1 MTLPRRLL
9 SSPRAQ
15 GALAALVLHGVAW
28 ALVWPALNAR
38 PAAAQPDRGP
48 ALIYL
53 SSPAQPLA
61 PVSPLAAASRAPAPQ
76 RSMPAHPRAL
86 FTPGVATAPSPEP
99 PVLVALASTPVA
111 SMPMAARA
119 SVAAA
124 ASVAAPASTPAPVV
138 HVTARPLAGNALPEY
153 PEAAR
158 EDGLQ
163 GRVRLLL
170 TIDTQGRVEAVQWLQ
185 RSGIALLD
193 LAARDAARTWRY
205 EPARLG
211 TEAVAS
217 TITVAIRFQLDQP
230 VSGTWLAS
238 Q

>member
-1 MTLPRRLL
+1 MALPRRTVIG
-9 SSPRAQ
+9 PRTQ
-15 GALAALVLHGVAW
+15 GALAAIVLHGVAW

-38 PAAAQPDRGP
+38 PPAAALERGP

-53 SSPAQPLA
+53 STPAQPQTPVGATTATTRALAPRLPMPARDLA
-61 PVSPLAAASRAPAPQ
+61 PVQS
-76 RSMPAHPRAL
+76 
-86 FTPGVATAPSPEP
+86 GVATAPSPEP

-111 SMPMAARA
+111 SMPMAVHAPG
-119 SVAAA
+119 SAA
-124 ASVAAPASTPAPVV
+124 ASAPASAVALPMA
-138 HVTARPLAGNALPEY
+138 ARALAGNALPAY

-170 TIDTQGRVEAVQWLQ
+170 TIDAQGRVEAVQWLQ

-205 EPARLG
+205 EPARVG
-211 TEAVAS
+211 AEAVAS
-217 TITVAIRFQLDQP
+217 TVTVAIRFQLDQP
-230 VSGTWLAS
+230 VSATLLAS